1 MKKIITTVAL
11 IAMSIMSLVS
21 CQKGIE
27 ATKGVGTHKVHFTID
42 LAEATKTVL
51 DGKTVNWVDNA
62 DAALFH
68 VFENGVEAAP
78 GNLEVVFEDGI
89 ADVIA
94 EFEDTEATECTYT
107 AFVASQNSNNKPCVP
122 REQTPAATSYD
133 PVADVLIAEPVVFAG
148 QNATVDIKFCFTR
161 PVSINKMSLKG
172 IFEGETIT
180 KVTLEGNRALVG
192 SYVSFDPA
200 KDFDYSGT
208 DKLLTVNTTSDVVY
222 FVTSAVAD
230 VTPRIEVTTDKAVY
244 AKTFAKAIDFKAN
257 ELHSFTVTF
266 SENDRKVAG
275 ATYTLVKSLSELA
288 SGDVIV
294 LGCAA
299 KGKAAGVL
307 GGNKFFSAADATIT
321 DCVLK
326 SATASE
332 ITLGKDGD
340 NWTMTT
346 SEGVI
351 GALKAKELGA
361 GKGVK
366 TWTISIVDGAA
377 TIASTNTSYGAFRY
391 NVSSPR
397 FLNYTSAVSDTML
410 LPEIY
415 KKNN

>member
-27 ATKGVGTHKVHFTID
+27 ATKGVGTHKVHFTVD

-107 AFVASQNSNNKPCVP
+107 AFVASHNSNNNPCVP
-122 REQTPAATSYD
+122 REQTATATSYD
-133 PVADVLIAEPVVFAG
+133 PSADLLIAEPVVFSNN
-148 QNATVDIKFCFTR
+148 QNSTVDIKFRFAR
-161 PVSINKMSLKG
+161 LVSINKMTLKG
-172 IFEGETIT
+172 ILAGEKIS
-180 KVTLEGNRALVG
+180 KVVLNGSRALVG
-192 SYVSFDPA
+192 SYDPK
-200 KDFDYSGT
+200 KDYAYTGT
-208 DKLLTVNTTSDVVY
+208 DKLLTINTTSDVVY
-222 FVTSAVAD
+222 FVTSAVTD
-230 VTPRIEVTTDKAVY
+230 VTPTIEVTTDKAVY
-244 AKTFAKAIDFKAN
+244 TKTFAKPIDFVAN

-266 SENDRKVAG
+266 SEKDRKTAE
-275 ATYTLVKSLSELA
+275 TSYKLVTSVSELA
-288 SGDVIV
+288 EGDIVV

-299 KGKAAGVL
+299 KSTAAGIMGTTAYL
-307 GGNKFFSAADATIT
+307 SAVDATIT
-321 DCVLK
+321 DGILK
-326 SATASE
+326 SAAAVE
-332 ITLGKDGD
+332 ITLGKDGN
-340 NWTMTT
+340 NWTLTS

-351 GALKAKELGA
+351 GATAAKKLA
-361 GKGVK
+361 IGKGTK
-366 TWTISIVDGAA
+366 TWTIAIADGAA
-377 TIASTNTSYGAFRY
+377 TVASTNSSYGRFLY
-391 NVSSPR
+391 NVNSPR
-397 FLNYTSAVSDTML
+397 FLNYTSDISVSML
-410 LPEIY
+410 LPELY